1 MQVAAHPAVVHA
13 LKVRQALVLARYNA
27 FFQLYAA
34 APNLGRALMDMC
46 FAKVR
51 FAALE
56 TIVDACK
63 ASKVKVHHLASML
76 GFLVEPHRLAQLE
89 SAAQQQSSE
98 VKLDGSDSMVLP
110 GCRQTSYSG
119 TYPAE
124 VSTVLVCIC
133 AHVNVS
139 CPMQYP
145 TWVSTVCV
153 W

>member
-1 MQVAAHPAVVHA
+1 MQVAVHPAVVHA

-76 GFLVEPHRLAQLE
+76 GFLVEPHRLAQLA
-89 SAAQQQSSE
+89 SAAQQQSTE

-124 VSTVLVCIC
+124 VSTALIYIC

-139 CPMQYP
+139 VPCNIQLG
-145 TWVSTVCV
+145 
-153 W
+153 